1 MLIKAEV
8 GTPRRLARTSTHERF
23 PVHTPH
29 NPLRSFLGFPALA
42 LNRGGTSEQ
51 FLSSLSAPLQN
62 YIFLNTRRSACDEDH
77 RQKSTSRKVTN
88 RARAVW
94 TLHLA
99 FDPQQSRCRFARDG
113 NAIAK
118 TF

>member
-1 MLIKAEV
+1 MSDSLS
-8 GTPRRLARTSTHERF
+8 TRLTVCF
-23 PVHTPH
+23 VHSSVS
-29 NPLRSFLGFPALA
+29 LRSP
-42 LNRGGTSEQ
+42 
-51 FLSSLSAPLQN
+51 SLEEKRASNSFRLCAPLQN